1 MVATKTIEPSV
12 TFNASPHDVY
22 EALMDSEKHS
32 RFSGAKADISREVG
46 GAFTAYDGALSGT
59 ILELVPD
66 EKIVQT
72 WRGSDDGW
80 APGHYS
86 TATFSL
92 EAIDGGTRLTF
103 VQTGVPEQSLEQISQ
118 GWQTFYCPKRL
129 LNGPEYTGGRALSRS
144 KH

>member
-1 MVATKTIEPSV
+1 MVVTKTIEQTV

-32 RFSGAKADISREVG
+32 QFTGAKASISREVG
-46 GAFTAYDGALSGT
+46 GTFTAYDGALSGT

-66 EKIVQT
+66 AKIVQS

-80 APGHYS
+80 VPGHYS

-92 EAIDGGTRLTF
+92 EAIDRGTRLTF
-103 VQTGVPEQSLEQISQ
+103 VQTGVPEESVEQINQ
-118 GWQTFYCPKRL
+118 GWQTYYWPKMRQML
-129 LNGPEYTGGRALSRS
+129 ES
-144 KH
+144 

>member
-1 MVATKTIEPSV
+1 MVVTKTIEQSV

-32 RFSGAKADISREVG
+32 RFTGAKAVISREVG

-66 EKIVQT
+66 AKIVQS

-80 APGHYS
+80 VPGHYS

-92 EAIDGGTRLTF
+92 EAMDPGTRLTF
-103 VQTGVPEQSLEQISQ
+103 VQTGVPEQSFEQITQ
-118 GWQTFYCPKRL
+118 GWQDYYWAKMKQML
-129 LNGPEYTGGRALSRS
+129 ES
-144 KH
+144 

>member
-1 MVATKTIEPSV
+1 MVATKTIEQTV

-32 RFSGAKADISREVG
+32 QFSGAKASISREVG
-46 GAFTAYDGALSGT
+46 GSFTAYDGALSGT

-66 EKIVQT
+66 TKIVQA
-72 WRGSDDGW
+72 WRGSDDAW
-80 APGHYS
+80 VPGHYS

-103 VQTGVPEQSLEQISQ
+103 VQTGVPEQSVEQISQ
-118 GWQTFYCPKRL
+118 GWKDFYWAQMKQML
-129 LNGPEYTGGRALSRS
+129 ES
-144 KH
+144 

>member
-1 MVATKTIEPSV
+1 MVVTTKTIEQSV

-32 RFSGAKADISREVG
+32 QFTGAKANISREVG
-46 GAFTAYDGALSGT
+46 GSFTAYDGALSGT

-66 EKIVQT
+66 AKIVQS

-86 TATFSL
+86 TATFLL
-92 EAIDGGTRLTF
+92 EAIDGGTRLDF
-103 VQTGVPEQSLEQISQ
+103 VQTGVPEQSCEQISE
-118 GWQTFYCPKRL
+118 GWQTYYWPKMKQML
-129 LNGPEYTGGRALSRS
+129 ES
-144 KH
+144 

>member
-1 MVATKTIEPSV
+1 MVATKTIEQTV

-32 RFSGAKADISREVG
+32 QFTGAKASISREVG
-46 GAFTAYDGALSGT
+46 GPFNAYDGALSGA
-59 ILELVPD
+59 ILELVRD
-66 EKIVQT
+66 AKIVQS

-80 APGHYS
+80 VPGHYS

-103 VQTGVPEQSLEQISQ
+103 VQMGVPEQSVEQISQ
-118 GWQTFYCPKRL
+118 GWQTYYWPKMKKML
-129 LNGPEYTGGRALSRS
+129 ES
-144 KH
+144 

>member
-1 MVATKTIEPSV
+1 MVVTKTIEQTV

-32 RFSGAKADISREVG
+32 QFTGAKASISREVG
-46 GAFTAYDGALSGT
+46 GTFTAYDGALSGT

-66 EKIVQT
+66 AKIVQS

-80 APGHYS
+80 VPGHYS

-103 VQTGVPEQSLEQISQ
+103 VQTGVPEESVEQINQ
-118 GWQTFYCPKRL
+118 GWQTYYWPKMKQML
-129 LNGPEYTGGRALSRS
+129 ES
-144 KH
+144 

>member
-1 MVATKTIEPSV
+1 VIMVATKTIEQSV

-32 RFSGAKADISREVG
+32 RFSGAKASISREVG
-46 GAFTAYDGALSGT
+46 GSFTAYDGALSGT

-66 EKIVQT
+66 VKIVQT

-80 APGHYS
+80 VPGHYS

-92 EAIDGGTRLTF
+92 EAVNSGTRLTF
-103 VQTGVPEQSLEQISQ
+103 VQTGVPEQSFEQISQ
-118 GWQTFYCPKRL
+118 GWHTYYWPKMKQML
-129 LNGPEYTGGRALSRS
+129 ES
-144 KH
+144 